1 MRLSTYAI
9 AIPAVLV
16 AAVVAVANRQDV
28 FLSLDPFSYE
38 TPAVAFRLPLFAVIF
53 IAIGLGILLGWA
65 ASAVTRR
72 GNKPD

>member
-9 AIPAVLV
+9 GVPAAAV

-28 FLSLDPFSYE
+28 PFSLDPFSQN
-38 TPAVAFRLPLFAVIF
+38 TPALAFMVPLFVLLFFAVGI
-53 IAIGLGILLGWA
+53 GILFGWL

-72 GNKPD
+72 RK